1 MPGKHVFVLSGFKS
15 HLINEIRW
23 GTLSP
28 PKKNSIPISIS
39 RGTYFVGKGG

>member
-1 MPGKHVFVLSGFKS
+1 VFSVFQFHQVTRCVRKAVPGKHVFVLSGFKS

-28 PKKNSIPISIS
+28 P
-39 RGTYFVGKGG
+39 